1 METGKYSVGR
11 EEIGI
16 IIRLLVEEDL
26 DKVVGNLILFVVQGP
41 MGIQPRVDLKRRKKR
56 ETFRQ
61 NRMVYKQVW
70 VEIQAIWL

>member
-41 MGIQPRVDLKRRKKR
+41 MGTQPRVDLKRRKKR

-70 VEIQAIWL
+70 VEIQAVWL

>member
-61 NRMVYKQVW
+61 NRTVYKQVW
-70 VEIQAIWL
+70 VEIQAVWL